1 MSEIPKPSI
10 QEVPDKDADIFADMD
25 ALAGEIIASAQPKS
39 SKSGKPRTGGNGS
52 KSELNPGELV
62 RFRKNGS
69 EYISNT
75 EGRIALAQTV
85 EELMELADRISSKKG
100 SQKEKFSLKLA
111 NGLPGLLPL
120 DEDFSKKFN
129 GLIDRWEKRIV
140 EVFFDDAHTK
150 HFRSSLRD
158 VLKIT
163 PDVDKGMFFSR
174 YLDYFDCSALGDVIP
189 VREKL
194 VALWEEQFP
203 AVMRELKDQ
212 KKQQAKFVVGD
223 TYTLRSDSSKEYV
236 ITEVSDEKIAYKSVD
251 SGLVSYST
259 KEKFARFLKKKS
271 SRKTRGSNVSTTT
284 FSGNPGKQEPIPDEV
299 SPEPISSEELE
310 RGRQVEIELRREVE
324 LGISII
330 QAISTKEEWK
340 TVMVREGSKRGHDR
354 GMPRFATGKF
364 FADLLKKQSITSDQ
378 EKRRLK
384 SLAYKLQEQISP
396 IYLAK
401 QAEIYPSK
409 VADVAKDNS
418 VASVTPS
425 GPAPDAATSNPDIPS
440 EPSMRPYDELMGKLG
455 ERKRDVDLEL
465 TRLKS
470 AVAAGLQEIMKLIP
484 DRDESDAY
492 IREER
497 TQLIA
502 DFSAQIIIR
511 LEKLPWTP
519 EERKFFAETFVEKE
533 IDGFLE

>member
-75 EGRIALAQTV
+75 EGRIARAQTV

-120 DEDFSKKFN
+120 DKDFSKKFN

-150 HFRSSLRD
+150 YFRSSLRET
-158 VLKIT
+158 LKTNPEIA
-163 PDVDKGMFFSR
+163 KGDFFSQ
-174 YLDYFDCSALGDVIP
+174 YLDHFGRSALGDVIP

-271 SRKTRGSNVSTTT
+271 SRKTRGSNAQTAT
-284 FSGNPGKQEPIPDEV
+284 FARNPGKQEPIPDEV
-299 SPEPISSEELE
+299 SPEHISSEELE

-340 TVMVREGSKRGHDR
+340 TVMVREGRKRGHDR

-401 QAEIYPSK
+401 QAEIYPLQK
-409 VADVAKDNS
+409 
-418 VASVTPS
+418 
-425 GPAPDAATSNPDIPS
+425 ATSGSVEAVKKAPELEPLVRSYEDLLKTMGNELLQKAEVESLSNALSTGFKKMMKGITDDSEGKKFQEFLRNHEKDIIQTYAPILAQKLRTEQYASDWS
-440 EPSMRPYDELMGKLG
+440 EDETQVFS
-455 ERKRDVDLEL
+455 EEVVRK
-465 TRLKS
+465 K
-470 AVAAGLQEIMKLIP
+470 I
-484 DRDESDAY
+484 
-492 IREER
+492 
-497 TQLIA
+497 
-502 DFSAQIIIR
+502 
-511 LEKLPWTP
+511 
-519 EERKFFAETFVEKE
+519 KE
-533 IDGFLE
+533 YVQ